1 MDLSGQ
7 GPHWDLAKFVML
19 RGDGCGKGNVLKVS
33 LSRIKNNLMNPLEQS
48 IV

>member
-1 MDLSGQ
+1 MQ

-19 RGDGCGKGNVLKVS
+19 LKSDGCGKGNVLKVS
-33 LSRIKNNLMNPLEQS
+33 LSRIKNNLMSPLEQS